1 MGLEIHFDSPEAM
14 EKIRR
19 TLAGALGGDAGVSV
33 ETVTA
38 MTLVL
43 AVPLLFARPQGW
55 LPKLRN
61 RAQRQRF
68 LGLLKQLRRQ
78 MQLELILTTP
88 DGRRVDLCA
97 IDADDWDDLFPSA

>member
-1 MGLEIHFDSPEAM
+1 MGLEIHFESQEAM
-14 EKIRR
+14 EKMRR

-61 RAQRQRF
+61 RAQRERF
-68 LGLLKQLRRQ
+68 FSLIKQLRRQ
-78 MQLELILTTP
+78 HHLELILTTP
-88 DGRRVDLCA
+88 DGRRVDLCT
-97 IDADDWDDLFPSA
+97 IDPDDWDDLFPSA